1 MSWNEPGGN
10 KKDPWSGRD
19 QQDTPP
25 DLEEVM
31 RSLQEKLGGLFGGSG
46 GGPFD
51 GKNGNVSKTLIAL
64 AVAVPLLVWAATGI
78 YIVDEGNRAVVTRFG
93 KYVETTLPG
102 PHWRLPA
109 PIEGH
114 AIVNVEKQ
122 QSIEVGYR
130 SGGRQQASMVEKEAL
145 MLTKDEN
152 IVNVGLSV
160 QYRIDN
166 PFNYLFNLPPDPVPT
181 LVQVTESA
189 ERGIIGRNTM
199 ESVLTGGRVKIAEDI
214 KVEIQQVLDLY
225 ESGIQVTAVNIKD
238 VQPPEDVQNAFLDA
252 IKARE
257 DEQRLQNEAE
267 AYYQEI
273 VPKAKGA
280 AARLSQEAE
289 AYKLNLISKAQGE
302 TQRFE
307 KLLAEYQKAPEVT
320 RERLYLDTMQAVFEK
335 SNTVLFDV
343 KGGNNMI
350 YLPID
355 NNQRAKASPQPV
367 KESEN
372 AQTTLDV
379 PEAVVK
385 STRATGLER
394 EREGRT
400 QR

>member
-19 QQDTPP
+19 QQETPP

-31 RSLQEKLGGLFGGSG
+31 RSLQEKLGGLFGGDG
-46 GGPFD
+46 GGSFD
-51 GKNGNVSKTLIAL
+51 GKKDGANKALVSL
-64 AVAVPLLVWAATGI
+64 AVAVPLVIWAATGI
-78 YIVDEGNRAVVTRFG
+78 YIVDEGNRGVVTRFG

-102 PHWRLPA
+102 PHWRLPS
-109 PIEGH
+109 PIESH

-122 QSIEVGYR
+122 RSIEVGYR
-130 SGGRQQASMVEKEAL
+130 SGGGRQQASTVEKEAL

-166 PFNYLFNLPPDPVPT
+166 PFNFLFNLPPDPAPT

-189 ERGIIGRNTM
+189 ERGVIGRNSM
-199 ESVLTGGRVKIAEDI
+199 DFVLTEGRTVIAEEI
-214 KVEIQQVLDLY
+214 KAEIQQVLDSY
-225 ESGIQVTAVNIKD
+225 ASGIQVVAVNIKD
-238 VQPPEDVQNAFLDA
+238 VQPPEDVQNAFMDA
-252 IKARE
+252 TKARE
-257 DEQRLQNEAE
+257 DEQRLQNEAN

-273 VPKAKGA
+273 VPKANGA
-280 AARLSQEAE
+280 ASRIRQEAE
-289 AYKLNLISKAQGE
+289 AYKQNLIAKAEGE
-302 TQRFE
+302 ANRFE

-320 RERLYLDTMQAVFEK
+320 RERLYLDAMQTVLEK
-335 SNTVLFDV
+335 TNTVLLDV
-343 KGGNNMI
+343 KSGNNLI
-350 YLPID
+350 YLPMD
-355 NNQRAKASPQPV
+355 NKPRVGGTAPV
-367 KESEN
+367 SKDNDN
-372 AQTTLDV
+372 AQTSVDI

-385 STRATGLER
+385 TTRVGIER